1 VDDLGLCADKLLASL
16 YWIKEVVLWLL
27 EGTRL
32 FDLAEAALAR
42 AAFEETE
49 LLARFTLDNKLPFVL
64 LSLL

>member
-1 VDDLGLCADKLLASL
+1 
-16 YWIKEVVLWLL
+16 VLWLL